1 MEIINYL
8 VLSSIIFSIGLLG
21 IFINRKNMITILMS
35 IELMLLGVNI
45 NFVGFSSYLNDLS
58 GQIFAMFVLVV
69 AAAEAAVGLA
79 ILTVFFKNKGTIS
92 VDKINQMKG

>member
-8 VLSSIIFSIGLLG
+8 ILSSIIFSIGLLG
-21 IFINRKNMITILMS
+21 VFINRKNIITILMS
-35 IELMLLGVNI
+35 IELMLLAVNI
-45 NFVGFSSYLNDLS
+45 NFIGFSYHLNDLS
-58 GQIFAMFVLVV
+58 GQIFSMFILVV

-92 VDKINQMKG
+92 VDKINKMKG